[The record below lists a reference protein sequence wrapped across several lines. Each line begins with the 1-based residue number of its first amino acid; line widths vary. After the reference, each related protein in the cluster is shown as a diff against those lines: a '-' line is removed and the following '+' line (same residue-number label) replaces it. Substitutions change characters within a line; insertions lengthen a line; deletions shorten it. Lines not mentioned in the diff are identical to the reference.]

1 MQTGYVMCS
10 QDLSKVLC
18 LDKASGGVTLVTV
31 DSTQILNRSICL
43 SDLTE
48 TKNIYD
54 RLKNHGLI
62 NQLEIVNVAR
72 LYKKFY

>member
-31 DSTQILNRSICL
+31 DSTQDLNRSICL

-54 RLKNHGLI
+54 RLKNRGLI